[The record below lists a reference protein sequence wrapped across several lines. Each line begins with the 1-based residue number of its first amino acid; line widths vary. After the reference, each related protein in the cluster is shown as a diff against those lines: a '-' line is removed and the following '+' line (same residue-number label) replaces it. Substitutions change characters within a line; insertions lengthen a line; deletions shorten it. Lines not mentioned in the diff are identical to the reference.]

1 MKRPSQKIL
10 ITCEQI
16 SLSKVKTNT
25 CEKCPYSVLF
35 WSVSSRIR
43 TEYGEIR
50 IISPCSVVMQVR
62 TLFTQCNVKHFFVC
76 SSLVFQ
82 SHDFPNLWFFLT
94 ILLSFP
100 WKFKKLR
107 SSCLVIPLKVQENE
121 EQLPCTWFHLKIT
134 VLFVSDH
141 RFMLQIYISTQKF
154 KKWADLF
161 LLKALSL
168 LESSSLTLKQ
178 T

>member
-25 CEKCPYSVLF
+25 CEKCPYSELF

-50 IISPCSVVMQVR
+50 IISPYSVGMQVR
-62 TLFTQCNVKHFFVC
+62 TLSTQCNVKRFFLC

-82 SHDFPNLWFFLT
+82 SHDFPNLWFFWT

-107 SSCLVIPLKVQENE
+107 NSCLVLGFIWKL
-121 EQLPCTWFHLKIT
+121 
-134 VLFVSDH
+134 LFYL
-141 RFMLQIYISTQKF
+141 FQKPIYV
-154 KKWADLF
+154 ADLYF
-161 LLKALSL
+161 YP
-168 LESSSLTLKQ
+168 EI
-178 T
+178 